1 MGLEP
6 RTQTSR
12 IRGKPLEPPGRY
24 LNKGS
29 GENDVYAA
37 RVQLDAGSLQSIS
50 KPKYDARASNRQTMP
65 VTQACFSSFCGTFSG
80 PTAPVAQLL
89 AQVSLALNKY
99 RGGVCFCH
107 STIPTYYPLLIIIVR
122 PPMST
127 STIHFYH
134 ARPFQMYISQFLRI
148 SEDPGTD
155 VRRNIQEHAAVG
167 LSSTRYGGTRLPRA
181 D

>member
-12 IRGKPLEPPGRY
+12 TRGKPLEPPGRY

-50 KPKYDARASNRQTMP
+50 KPKYDVRASNRQTMP
-65 VTQACFSSFCGTFSG
+65 VTQVCFSSFCGTFSG
-80 PTAPVAQLL
+80 PTAPVAHLL

-99 RGGVCFCH
+99 RGGVCSCH

-122 PPMST
+122 PPCQHQRSIFT
-127 STIHFYH
+127 TLDRFKCIPISSDFR
-134 ARPFQMYISQFLRI
+134 RP
-148 SEDPGTD
+148 
-155 VRRNIQEHAAVG
+155 RNRCTAEH
-167 LSSTRYGGTRLPRA
+167 P
-181 D
+181 